1 VKLRIAETRTFQKE
15 IEKPQF
21 KGIYGKIKD
30 YVYPL
35 LRENPFFGPN
45 IKRLKGNHSDFYRF
59 RVGHYRI
66 FYKVHHDTI
75 TVYIVSIEHRKDA
88 YR

>member
-1 VKLRIAETRTFQKE
+1 MKFEIAETRTFQKE
-15 IEKPQF
+15 MAKARF
-21 KGIYGKIKD
+21 KNIHKKIVD

-45 IKRLKGNHSDFYRF
+45 IKRLKGNYADFYRF
-59 RVGHYRI
+59 RVGQYRL
-66 FYKVHHDTI
+66 FYTVHQDTI
-75 TVYIVSIEHRKDA
+75 TVYIVSIDHRKDA